1 MAQAG
6 ERPQMRSRALKR
18 YLFAALVAV
27 ELLMSFTFL
36 GYIHLEPI
44 SLTIAYL
51 PILIAG
57 CFLGVGQSTAM
68 GAVFGLASMY
78 KASAYYVM
86 PLDKIFSPFFS
97 GFPLGSLFLSVGTRT
112 LFGWLAGMLFGL
124 AGKTRHPRFW
134 VGVIATLSTRLH
146 SLLVY
151 SAMGLFFPEWGRG
164 PLDAL
169 RMDAGDAA
177 LSLVCLLVI
186 EGLLVLRRWGRF
198 AGFGAYLEQKGGEGR
213 KPGRLHWA
221 WLVFLGCVF
230 LTAAASTFY
239 FAQRMA
245 YMLEA
250 HGLSL
255 PETAEHDLLH
265 LQAQALFATL
275 ALSFFLSVCLLVL
288 YRYFGYREYFGQMD
302 ALTGVMGR
310 KMFNHSCTQSL
321 GSGNISPQGG
331 WFLFVDVDYF
341 KSINDTLGHP
351 AGDQV
356 LKKVAQ
362 TLQTAFSDHGSVG
375 RIGGDEFALLLPGPV
390 TQSELRGK
398 LDRFLDEISGILAE
412 PEKVTCS
419 IGACRFTLPQELQKL
434 YEQTDRLLY
443 AAKRKGRAC
452 YLLGE
457 MEGEEAR
464 LLDD

>member
-151 SAMGLFFPEWGRG
+151 SAMGLFFPEWGAR
-164 PLDAL
+164 
-169 RMDAGDAA
+169 
-177 LSLVCLLVI
+177 
-186 EGLLVLRRWGRF
+186 
-198 AGFGAYLEQKGGEGR
+198 
-213 KPGRLHWA
+213 
-221 WLVFLGCVF
+221 
-230 LTAAASTFY
+230 TA
-239 FAQRMA
+239 
-245 YMLEA
+245 
-250 HGLSL
+250 
-255 PETAEHDLLH
+255 
-265 LQAQALFATL
+265 
-275 ALSFFLSVCLLVL
+275 
-288 YRYFGYREYFGQMD
+288 
-302 ALTGVMGR
+302 
-310 KMFNHSCTQSL
+310 
-321 GSGNISPQGG
+321 
-331 WFLFVDVDYF
+331 
-341 KSINDTLGHP
+341 
-351 AGDQV
+351 
-356 LKKVAQ
+356 
-362 TLQTAFSDHGSVG
+362 
-375 RIGGDEFALLLPGPV
+375 
-390 TQSELRGK
+390 
-398 LDRFLDEISGILAE
+398 
-412 PEKVTCS
+412 
-419 IGACRFTLPQELQKL
+419 
-434 YEQTDRLLY
+434 
-443 AAKRKGRAC
+443 
-452 YLLGE
+452 
-457 MEGEEAR
+457 
-464 LLDD
+464 